1 MTVAEDSV
9 SVNGRSVTV
18 RSSAGTTLL
27 EFLRESLGLLGTKE
41 GCSEGECGACTV
53 LVDGQPLHSCIYPAL
68 AARGRTVE
76 TVEGIS
82 KGGDLSSLQAALI
95 AAGGVQCGFCTPGF
109 LMTLTALLRDDPNPD
124 PDQVARAVAG
134 NICRCTGY
142 AQIVEAV
149 ATELPRPGGTR

>member
-53 LVDGQPLHSCIYPAL
+53 LVDGHPLHSCIYPAL
-68 AARGRTVE
+68 AAQGRTVE
-76 TVEGIS
+76 TIEGIS
-82 KGGDLSSLQAALI
+82 KGGDLSSLQAALV

-109 LMTLTALLRDDPNPD
+109 VMTLTALLRDDPSPD
-124 PDQVARAVAG
+124 PDQIARAISG

-149 ATELPRPGGTR
+149 AADPPRPGGAR

>member
-68 AARGRTVE
+68 AAQGRTVE
-76 TVEGIS
+76 TIEGIS
-82 KGGDLSSLQAALI
+82 KGGDLSSLQAAL
-95 AAGGVQCGFCTPGF
+95 V
-109 LMTLTALLRDDPNPD
+109 ALLPP
-124 PDQVARAVAG
+124 
-134 NICRCTGY
+134 
-142 AQIVEAV
+142 
-149 ATELPRPGGTR
+149 

>member
-68 AARGRTVE
+68 ATQGRTVE
-76 TVEGIS
+76 TIEGIS
-82 KGGDLSSLQAALI
+82 KGGDLSSLQAALV
-95 AAGGVQCGFCTPGF
+95 AAGFV
-109 LMTLTALLRDDPNPD
+109 MTLTALLRDDPSPD
-124 PDQVARAVAG
+124 PDQIARAISG

-149 ATELPRPGGTR
+149 AADPPRPGGAR

>member
-1 MTVAEDSV
+1 VTVAEDSV

-18 RSSAGTTLL
+18 KSSAGTTLL

-76 TVEGIS
+76 TVEGIG

>member
-53 LVDGQPLHSCIYPAL
+53 LVDGQPLHSCI
-68 AARGRTVE
+68 
-76 TVEGIS
+76 
-82 KGGDLSSLQAALI
+82 
-95 AAGGVQCGFCTPGF
+95 
-109 LMTLTALLRDDPNPD
+109 
-124 PDQVARAVAG
+124 
-134 NICRCTGY
+134 
-142 AQIVEAV
+142 
-149 ATELPRPGGTR
+149 

>member
-18 RSSAGTTLL
+18 KSSAGTTLL

-53 LVDGQPLHSCIYPAL
+53 LVDGHPLHSCIYPAL
-68 AARGRTVE
+68 AAQGRTVE
-76 TVEGIS
+76 TIEGIS

-109 LMTLTALLRDDPNPD
+109 LMTLTALLRDDPSPD

-149 ATELPRPGGTR
+149 AADLPRPGGTR

>member
-109 LMTLTALLRDDPNPD
+109 LMTLTALLRDDPSPD
-124 PDQVARAVAG
+124 SDQIARAVVG